1 MNSKPLNVSIRQL
14 RYFVELAGAGSFR
27 KAALRCGVSQ
37 PSLSAQIKA
46 LEDAVNAQLVERSAA
61 GIALTPTGRHFVEAA
76 VDILDRVDALGA
88 LVGRSP
94 TEGILRLGV
103 KATLGPYLMP
113 GVVKRLHS
121 NYPDLRL
128 FITEGA
134 PIDIENQ
141 LSTGAHDL
149 ILAQLPITSHEF
161 VCVRLFREP
170 LFLAVA
176 ADDPLAQQSHFSP
189 SDLAG
194 RDVLTL
200 SPKFHLHEQV
210 VQLCERHGANLL
222 RDYEGT
228 SLDALRQMVGMGL
241 GVTLLPALYVDSEV
255 RRANADVIALPQQ
268 KMTVFRSIGV
278 AWRRSSVKTAAHDA
292 LISTV
297 RAVAKRR
304 PAIILEHM
312 T

>member
-1 MNSKPLNVSIRQL
+1 MDISLRQL
-14 RYFVELAGAGSFR
+14 RYLVDLSIAGGFR
-27 KAALRCGVSQ
+27 KAAQRSGISQ

-46 LEDAVNAQLVERSAA
+46 LEETVETQLIERGATGA
-61 GIALTPTGRHFVEAA
+61 MLTPTGRQFVEAA
-76 VDILDRVDALGA
+76 VDILDRVNGLETI
-88 LVGRSP
+88 VQRST

-103 KATLGPYLMP
+103 KATLGPYIMP

-134 PIDIENQ
+134 PTELENQ
-141 LSTGAHDL
+141 LSVGAHDL
-149 ILAQLPITSHEF
+149 ILAQLPIPGFEF
-161 VCVRLFREP
+161 ESVRLFREP

-176 ADDPLAQQSHFSP
+176 ADDPLANKSDFTP
-189 SDLAG
+189 ADLAG

-200 SPKFHLHEQV
+200 SPKFHLHDQV
-210 VQLCERHGANLL
+210 LTLCEEHDANLL

-241 GVTLLPALYVDSEV
+241 GVTLLPALYVESEV
-255 RRANADVIALPQQ
+255 RRVNADVVALPQRN
-268 KMTVFRSIGV
+268 MTVFRSIGV
-278 AWRRSSVKTAAHDA
+278 AWRKSSIRTQAHDA
-292 LISTV
+292 VISTV

-304 PAIILEHM
+304 QAIIIENSNS
-312 T
+312 